1 PFLRRLPFSRLFLS
15 PEDREPLCHLK
26 NCIPH

>member
-1 PFLRRLPFSRLFLS
+1 PFSRHFLS
-15 PEDREPLCHLK
+15 PDDREPLCHLK

>member
-1 PFLRRLPFSRLFLS
+1 LLRRLPFSRHFLS
-15 PEDREPLCHLK
+15 PDDREPLCHLK